1 MDDIM
6 RMPLI
11 SRFVIRGIYIN
22 AYIGDEGTLVKTSPY
37 KVDGQFVQ
45 TRLH

>member
-6 RMPLI
+6 HTPQI
-11 SRFVIRGIYIN
+11 SRFGIHGIHVNSYIE
-22 AYIGDEGTLVKTSPY
+22 DEGALVKTSPY